1 MPELKKILGIVCIES
16 ITSWYLYFIEVII
29 IFALNNFDIG
39 VLYLIQDSLRS
50 PILTSFLEFM
60 TDLGNNGYVWIALAV
75 LLMTIRKCRKAG
87 LTTMLALVINVILAN
102 GILKHLV
109 QRPRPFDTYGGLQ
122 VLIHRPADWSF
133 PSGHASASFAAAF
146 VLYHYLPKKFSIVMF
161 VLAALISFSR
171 LYLGVHYPTDVF
183 AGVFVGYF
191 SAWLSEKITG
201 FFSKDTGTKV
211 TAIMAKRPGRKSA
224 ENA

>member
-16 ITSWYLYFIEVII
+16 ITSWYLYFIEVIT

-146 VLYHYLPKKFSIVMF
+146 VLYHYMPKKFSIP
-161 VLAALISFSR
+161 ALILATLIAFSR
-171 LYLGVHYPTDVF
+171 LYLGVHYPSDVIGG
-183 AGVFVGYF
+183 AAIGYLT
-191 SAWLSEKITG
+191 AWASEKFMTYTEKKTG
-201 FFSKDTGTKV
+201 
-211 TAIMAKRPGRKSA
+211 AKSQNLAHKKKAESA
-224 ENA
+224 

>member
-16 ITSWYLYFIEVII
+16 ITSWYLYFIEVIT

-146 VLYHYLPKKFSIVMF
+146 VLYHYMPKKFSIP
-161 VLAALISFSR
+161 ALILATLIAFSR
-171 LYLGVHYPTDVF
+171 LYLGVHYPSDVIGG
-183 AGVFVGYF
+183 AAIGYLT
-191 SAWLSEKITG
+191 AWASEKFMTYTEKKTG
-201 FFSKDTGTKV
+201 
-211 TAIMAKRPGRKSA
+211 AKSQNLAHKKRAESA
-224 ENA
+224 

>member
-16 ITSWYLYFIEVII
+16 ITSWYLYFIEVIT

-109 QRPRPFDTYGGLQ
+109 QRP
-122 VLIHRPADWSF
+122 ADWSF

-201 FFSKDTGTKV
+201 FFGKDTGTKV

>member
-1 MPELKKILGIVCIES
+1 M
-16 ITSWYLYFIEVII
+16 IT

-109 QRPRPFDTYGGLQ
+109 QRPRPFDTYPDLQ
-122 VLIHRPADWSF
+122 PLIHEPTDWSF
-133 PSGHASASFAAAF
+133 PSGHSSASFAAAF
-146 VLYHYLPKKFSIVMF
+146 VLYHYMPKKFSIP
-161 VLAALISFSR
+161 ALILATLIAFSR
-171 LYLGVHYPTDVF
+171 LYLGVHYPSDVIGG
-183 AGVFVGYF
+183 AAIGYLT
-191 SAWLSEKITG
+191 AWASEKFMTYTEKKTG
-201 FFSKDTGTKV
+201 
-211 TAIMAKRPGRKSA
+211 AKSQNLAHKKKAESA
-224 ENA
+224 

>member
-16 ITSWYLYFIEVII
+16 ITSWYLYFIEVIT

-146 VLYHYLPKKFSIVMF
+146 VLYHYLPKKFSIP
-161 VLAALISFSR
+161 ALILATLIAFSR
-171 LYLGVHYPTDVF
+171 LYLGVHYPSDVIGG
-183 AGVFVGYF
+183 AAIGYLT
-191 SAWLSEKITG
+191 AWASEKFMTYTEKKTG
-201 FFSKDTGTKV
+201 
-211 TAIMAKRPGRKSA
+211 AKSQNLAHKKRAESA
-224 ENA
+224 

>member
-16 ITSWYLYFIEVII
+16 ITSWYLYFIEVIT

-109 QRPRPFDTYGGLQ
+109 QRPRPFDTYPDLQ
-122 VLIHRPADWSF
+122 PLIHEPTDWSF
-133 PSGHASASFAAAF
+133 PSGHSSASFAAAF
-146 VLYHYLPKKFSIVMF
+146 VLYHYMPKKFSIP
-161 VLAALISFSR
+161 ALILATLIAFSR
-171 LYLGVHYPTDVF
+171 LYLGVHYPSDVIGG
-183 AGVFVGYF
+183 AAIGYLT
-191 SAWLSEKITG
+191 AWASEKFMTYTEKKTG
-201 FFSKDTGTKV
+201 
-211 TAIMAKRPGRKSA
+211 AKSQNLAHKKKAESA
-224 ENA
+224 